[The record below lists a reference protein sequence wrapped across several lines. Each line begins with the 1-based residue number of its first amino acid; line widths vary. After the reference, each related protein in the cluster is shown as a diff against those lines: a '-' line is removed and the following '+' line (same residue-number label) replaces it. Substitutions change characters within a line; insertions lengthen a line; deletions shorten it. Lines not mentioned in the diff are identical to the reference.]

1 MLFQKLVN
9 LITCS
14 PKCDPPSMKQTESLF
29 FIIDSKID
37 YSPFLSGNG
46 MHLPFMFL
54 AKRSK

>member
-1 MLFQKLVN
+1 MN
-9 LITCS
+9 LTTCS